1 MFCQTNA
8 FSSRAIVFDHAGL
21 SVSTAQ
27 KEITQ
32 YFPNPGWVEHDAME
46 ILSSMRWAMNEV
58 LAKLNISA
66 EQLAGIG
73 VTNMRE
79 TTVVWEK
86 NTGKPIHNA
95 LVWQSRQT
103 VEICNELKSKGY
115 EQTFKDKT
123 GLLVDAYF
131 SGTKIRWILD
141 HIDGAQREAE
151 KGNLLFGTIETWLI
165 WNLTGGKVHITD
177 FSNASRTLIFNI
189 HSLSWDDELL
199 EILNREENDRM
210 FEMLQADEDN
220 IYIAVLSLKHFLKL
234 REEKLESPWYMEHI
248 KDNYLKIATPEL
260 MMFKMKHKL

>member
-1 MFCQTNA
+1 MSY
-8 FSSRAIVFDHAGL
+8 SSCRTS

-103 VEICNELKSKGY
+103 VEICNELKS
-115 EQTFKDKT
+115 
-123 GLLVDAYF
+123 
-131 SGTKIRWILD
+131 I
-141 HIDGAQREAE
+141 
-151 KGNLLFGTIETWLI
+151 
-165 WNLTGGKVHITD
+165 
-177 FSNASRTLIFNI
+177 
-189 HSLSWDDELL
+189 
-199 EILNREENDRM
+199 
-210 FEMLQADEDN
+210 
-220 IYIAVLSLKHFLKL
+220 
-234 REEKLESPWYMEHI
+234 
-248 KDNYLKIATPEL
+248 
-260 MMFKMKHKL
+260 